1 VSDRIPDLRHPL
13 LLADVVG
20 ASSGMAADC
29 ICRVV
34 AILRTMAG
42 TRSRRDKRARMNS
55 PAPVPATPAP
65 ITVGAAPWWTSTDQK
80 LKIATG
86 VAVLVLAFPKS
97 ALVAKWGLSNPD
109 QVTNYINAA
118 SVVAPLATLAWGFI
132 ARIYSKIQPLT
143 LTRAAAASNT
153 ATIAV
158 VQTQAAMRQH
168 GIPTSVERQAQ
179 LEASAVSAAA
189 VVTPTPQTVTA
200 LSPEVI
206 GVIASAVVAEIAK
219 QQAMYKASH
228 PLPLLA
234 PSGTTP
240 PIPPTAIYP
249 NPTPG
254 ATPHASSPTPPAA
267 T

>member
-1 VSDRIPDLRHPL
+1 VSAPD
-13 LLADVVG
+13 
-20 ASSGMAADC
+20 
-29 ICRVV
+29 
-34 AILRTMAG
+34 
-42 TRSRRDKRARMNS
+42 
-55 PAPVPATPAP
+55 PVPATPAP
-65 ITVGAAPWWTSTDQK
+65 ITIGAAPWWTSTDQK

-97 ALVAKWGLSNPD
+97 ALVAKLGLSNPD

-158 VQTQAAMRQH
+158 VQTQALMRQH

-179 LEASAVSAAA
+179 LEASAVSAATP
-189 VVTPTPQTVTA
+189 VTPPQTVTA

-206 GVIASAVVAEIAK
+206 GVIASAVVAEIAR

-228 PLPLLA
+228 PLV
-234 PSGTTP
+234 PSVPHTAP
-240 PIPPTAIYP
+240 PILT
-249 NPTPG
+249 PTPG
-254 ATPHASSPTPPAA
+254 ATPNAPTVPIQLPVATSAPAPPHP
-267 T
+267 

>member
-1 VSDRIPDLRHPL
+1 
-13 LLADVVG
+13 
-20 ASSGMAADC
+20 
-29 ICRVV
+29 
-34 AILRTMAG
+34 
-42 TRSRRDKRARMNS
+42 MNS

-86 VAVLVLAFPKS
+86 IAVLVLAFPKS
-97 ALVAKWGLSNPD
+97 ALVAKLGLSNPD

-118 SVVAPLATLAWGFI
+118 SVVAPLTTLAWGFI

-158 VQTQAAMRQH
+158 VQTQALMRQH

-179 LEASAVSAAA
+179 LEASAVSAAT
-189 VVTPTPQTVTA
+189 VTPPQTVTA

-206 GVIASAVVAEIAK
+206 GVIASAVVAEIAR

-228 PLPLLA
+228 PLPLGTA
-234 PSGTTP
+234 PTIAP
-240 PIPPTAIYP
+240 AILT
-249 NPTPG
+249 PTPG
-254 ATPHASSPTPPAA
+254 ATPHASSPSPPAA

>member
-1 VSDRIPDLRHPL
+1 
-13 LLADVVG
+13 
-20 ASSGMAADC
+20 
-29 ICRVV
+29 
-34 AILRTMAG
+34 
-42 TRSRRDKRARMNS
+42 MNS

-86 VAVLVLAFPKS
+86 IAVLVLAFPKS
-97 ALVAKWGLSNPD
+97 ALVAKWGLTNPD

-179 LEASAVSAAA
+179 LEANAITASAVP
-189 VVTPTPQTVTA
+189 TTPQTVTA

-206 GVIASAVVAEIAK
+206 RDIATASSLATVAEIAR
-219 QQAMYKASH
+219 QQALYKASH
-228 PLPLLA
+228 PLV
-234 PSGTTP
+234 PSGAIPATA
-240 PIPPTAIYP
+240 PIPQLLEQP
-249 NPTPG
+249 
-254 ATPHASSPTPPAA
+254 PHATISPIPAA
-267 T
+267 TPTTT

>member
-1 VSDRIPDLRHPL
+1 
-13 LLADVVG
+13 
-20 ASSGMAADC
+20 
-29 ICRVV
+29 
-34 AILRTMAG
+34 
-42 TRSRRDKRARMNS
+42 MNS
-55 PAPVPATPAP
+55 PAPVPAAPAP

-97 ALVAKWGLSNPD
+97 ALVAKWGLTNPD

-153 ATIAV
+153 ATIAA

-179 LEASAVSAAA
+179 LEASAVSAATP
-189 VVTPTPQTVTA
+189 VTPPQTVTA

-206 GVIASAVVAEIAK
+206 GVIASAVVAEIAR

-228 PLPLLA
+228 PLPL
-234 PSGTTP
+234 STP
-240 PIPPTAIYP
+240 PTIAPAAPAILT
-249 NPTPG
+249 PTPG
-254 ATPHASSPTPPAA
+254 ATPHAPISPPPAAPPAA

>member
-1 VSDRIPDLRHPL
+1 
-13 LLADVVG
+13 
-20 ASSGMAADC
+20 
-29 ICRVV
+29 
-34 AILRTMAG
+34 
-42 TRSRRDKRARMNS
+42 MNS

-86 VAVLVLAFPKS
+86 IAVLVLAFPKS
-97 ALVAKWGLSNPD
+97 ALVAKWGLTNPD

-179 LEASAVSAAA
+179 LEANAITASAVP
-189 VVTPTPQTVTA
+189 TTPQTITT

-206 GVIASAVVAEIAK
+206 GVIASSVVAEIAR

-228 PLPLLA
+228 PLPLPTIA
-234 PSGTTP
+234 P
-240 PIPPTAIYP
+240 AILT
-249 NPTPG
+249 PTPG
-254 ATPHASSPTPPAA
+254 ATTHAPISPIPAA
-267 T
+267 TPAAT

>member
-1 VSDRIPDLRHPL
+1 
-13 LLADVVG
+13 
-20 ASSGMAADC
+20 
-29 ICRVV
+29 
-34 AILRTMAG
+34 
-42 TRSRRDKRARMNS
+42 MNS

-86 VAVLVLAFPKS
+86 IAVIVLAFPKS
-97 ALVAKWGLSNPD
+97 ALVAKWGLTNPD

-179 LEASAVSAAA
+179 LEANAITASAVSA
-189 VVTPTPQTVTA
+189 TPQTVTT

-206 GVIASAVVAEIAK
+206 GVIASAVVAEIAR
-219 QQAMYKASH
+219 QQALYKLSH
-228 PLPLLA
+228 PLI
-234 PSGTTP
+234 P
-240 PIPPTAIYP
+240 PILT
-249 NPTPG
+249 PTPG
-254 ATPHASSPTPPAA
+254 ATPHATISPPPAAPPAA